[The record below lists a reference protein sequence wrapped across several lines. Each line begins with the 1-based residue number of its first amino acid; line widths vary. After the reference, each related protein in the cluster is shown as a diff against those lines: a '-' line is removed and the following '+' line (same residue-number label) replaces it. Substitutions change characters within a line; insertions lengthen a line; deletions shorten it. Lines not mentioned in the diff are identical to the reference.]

1 VTNRRKKQSLIE
13 KGGEKEEMEKE
24 WQWLLVTILTQ
35 AMLFYKAVT
44 TKNPVTEIISIVL
57 IAALSPS
64 LAHFFLRVGK
74 GGIEFV
80 KERLAALSL
89 RRQT

>member
-1 VTNRRKKQSLIE
+1 LRKE
-13 KGGEKEEMEKE
+13 AKGKRKMKKE
-24 WQWLLVTILTQ
+24 WQWILVTILTQ

-44 TKNPVTEIISIVL
+44 TKNPVTEIICVVL

-80 KERLAALSL
+80 KEKLAALSL
-89 RRQT
+89 KSKT